1 MIDAHAHLGKWFNF
15 YYDSGD
21 YSSMVKMMDK
31 IKMDSAWIS
40 ALMGIGPDY
49 KLGNE
54 MVLQA
59 IRAFP
64 DRFKGYVTL
73 SPYYPDEMEEELDKR
88 FSQGFIGIKLHPGT
102 HMYPIDGAGYL
113 YAYEFGNKHKCPIL
127 IHTWGEGNVRALA
140 KIAMSYPDAIFIM
153 GHSGG
158 DLNSMILA
166 ADITDG
172 ADNIYLD
179 LTGSAM
185 YNGIVEYY
193 VDKIGSEKVLFGTDF
208 PFIDPRPAIGW
219 IKSSRIKDEDKL
231 NILHKNAER
240 ISKNI

>member
-1 MIDAHAHLGKWFNF
+1 
-15 YYDSGD
+15 
-21 YSSMVKMMDK
+21 
-31 IKMDSAWIS
+31 
-40 ALMGIGPDY
+40 
-49 KLGNE
+49 
-54 MVLQA
+54 
-59 IRAFP
+59 
-64 DRFKGYVTL
+64 
-73 SPYYPDEMEEELDKR
+73 
-88 FSQGFIGIKLHPGT
+88 
-102 HMYPIDGAGYL
+102 
-113 YAYEFGNKHKCPIL
+113 
-127 IHTWGEGNVRALA
+127 
-140 KIAMSYPDAIFIM
+140 
-153 GHSGG
+153 
-158 DLNSMILA
+158 MILA

-193 VDKIGSEKVLFGTDF
+193 VDKVGSEKILFGTDF